1 MFWALLFCPF
11 DYVKPGSYIFSTE
24 QYAREDKMHTTIE
37 IIGMTE
43 VIELYGFSRK
53 EATRLL
59 NTKGCPVLPRQSG
72 QPYRIVKEEFE
83 NWLRTRKC

>member
-1 MFWALLFCPF
+1 
-11 DYVKPGSYIFSTE
+11 
-24 QYAREDKMHTTIE
+24 MHTTIE